1 MSSSVVVNEVTTSV
15 VVNEVET
22 SAVVLKQKNNT
33 VTVTGV
39 IGGVSL
45 DANFVY
51 TQASPSAVWVVT
63 HNLAKYPSV
72 SVVDSADN
80 MVFGEV
86 LYNSVNQVTLTF
98 AGAFSGKAFFN

>member
-1 MSSSVVVNEVTTSV
+1 MAIVVRETANNITVNEVAGTAIV
-15 VVNEVET
+15 AN
-22 SAVVLKQKNNT
+22 QKGNT

-45 DANFVY
+45 DSNFVY
-51 TQASPSAVWVVT
+51 TQSSPSAVWVVN
-63 HNLAKYPSV
+63 HNLNKYCSV
-72 SVVDSADN
+72 TVVDSANN

-86 LYNSVNQVTLTF
+86 LYNSLNQVTLTF

>member
-1 MSSSVVVNEVTTSV
+1 MAIVVKETANNITVNEVAGTAIV
-15 VVNEVET
+15 AN
-22 SAVVLKQKNNT
+22 QKGNT
-33 VTVTGV
+33 ATVTGV

-51 TQASPSAVWVVT
+51 TQSSPSAVWVIN
-63 HNLAKYPSV
+63 HNLNKYCSV
-72 SVVDSADN
+72 TVVDSADN

-86 LYNSVNQVTLTF
+86 LYNSLNQVTLTF

>member
-1 MSSSVVVNEVTTSV
+1 MSSSVVVSEVTTSV
-15 VVNEVET
+15 VVNEIET
-22 SAVVLKQKNNT
+22 SAVVLKEKNNT

-45 DANFVY
+45 DANYVY
-51 TQASPSAVWVVT
+51 IQSSPSAVWVVT

-80 MVFGEV
+80 IVFGEV

>member
-1 MSSSVVVNEVTTSV
+1 MAIVVKETANNITVNEVAGTAIV
-15 VVNEVET
+15 AN
-22 SAVVLKQKNNT
+22 QKGNT

-51 TQASPSAVWVVT
+51 TQSSPSAVWVIN
-63 HNLAKYPSV
+63 HNLNKYCSV
-72 SVVDSADN
+72 TVVDSADN

-86 LYNSVNQVTLTF
+86 LYNSLNQVTLTF